1 MSRRCSIASALGL
14 MVLSACGGERTPPPQ
29 AAAADSTPARDAFP
43 TLPDSLALEAPHG
56 VTVWF
61 SGARLGADSAGASCM
76 ERGLVIVRDGSRTL
90 VPLLMTGAVP
100 VLVNDSTIRARI
112 WRHCRPGDTYEVN
125 LRTGTPTRVK

>member
-1 MSRRCSIASALGL
+1 MRRHLAIASALTL
-14 MVLSACGGERTPPPQ
+14 LVLDACSGDRTPPPE
-29 AAAADSTPARDAFP
+29 ATMVDSTPSQDAFP

-61 SGARLGADSAGASCM
+61 SGARVGTDSAGATCM
-76 ERGLVIVRDGSRTL
+76 ERGLVIERDGNRTL

-112 WRHCRPGDTYEVN
+112 WLHCRPGNTYEVN

>member
-1 MSRRCSIASALGL
+1 MKGRGVLASALCLIALG
-14 MVLSACGGERTPPPQ
+14 ACAGDRTPPPE
-29 AAAADSTPARDAFP
+29 AATVDSTPSQSTFP

-61 SGARLGADSAGASCM
+61 SGARVGTDSAGVTCM
-76 ERGLVIVRDGSRTL
+76 ERGLVIVRDSGRTL
-90 VPLLMTGAVP
+90 VPLLMTGAAP

-112 WRHCRPGDTYEVN
+112 WLHCRPGNTYEVN